1 MKRLFTIM
9 VASVCLASCG
19 DGDGDDAP
27 NPAEQKAAY
36 NRQAVIGKWVNR
48 YSAPIQTTDYKEV
61 ADHDTLQFF
70 TDGTYRWAY
79 EKSAISGTGN
89 YSVDDVYLK
98 TRTFVYYISFGSDY
112 MKLDEVGFR
121 LSGKSYRY
129 YRTE

>member
-9 VASVCLASCG
+9 VAAVCLASCG
-19 DGDGDDAP
+19 GGDGDDAP

-48 YSAPIQTTDYKEV
+48 YSAPIQTIDYKEV
-61 ADHDTLQFF
+61 ENHDTLQFF
-70 TDGTYRWAY
+70 TDGSYRYAY
-79 EKSAISGTGN
+79 EKSAINGTSQ

-98 TRTFVYYISFGSDY
+98 TRTLVYYISFGSDY
-112 MKLDEVGFR
+112 MQLDEVGFG

-129 YRTE
+129 YRFQ

>member
-9 VASVCLASCG
+9 VAAVCLASCG
-19 DGDGDDAP
+19 GGDGDDAP

-61 ADHDTLQFF
+61 ENHDTLQFF
-70 TDGTYRWAY
+70 TDGSYRYAY
-79 EKSAISGTGN
+79 EKSVISGTSQ
-89 YSVDDVYLK
+89 YSVDEVYLK
-98 TRTFVYYISFGSDY
+98 TRTLVYYISFGNDY
-112 MKLDEVGFR
+112 MQLDEVGFG

-129 YRTE
+129 YRFQ